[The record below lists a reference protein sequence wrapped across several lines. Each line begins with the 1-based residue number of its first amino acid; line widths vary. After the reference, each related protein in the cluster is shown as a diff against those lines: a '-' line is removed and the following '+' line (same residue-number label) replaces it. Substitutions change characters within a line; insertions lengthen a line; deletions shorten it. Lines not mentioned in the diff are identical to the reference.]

1 MSFQNANDFIPN
13 AILHLKIWVYHVII
27 LSQKSKKQNAS
38 NTE

>member
-13 AILHLKIWVYHVII
+13 ATLHLKIWAYHVII
-27 LSQKSKKQNAS
+27 LSQKSKKQNTS